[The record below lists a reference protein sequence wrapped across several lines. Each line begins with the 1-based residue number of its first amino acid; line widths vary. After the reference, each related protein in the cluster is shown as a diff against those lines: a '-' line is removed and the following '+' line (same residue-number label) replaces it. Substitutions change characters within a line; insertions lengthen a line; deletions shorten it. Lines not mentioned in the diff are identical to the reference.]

1 MSSFSSIANN
11 ARNVLSEI
19 DVIERNYNLMVE
31 RNAALIKALAT
42 IKTNLERSLKQP
54 QNLNNA
60 VYESINIA
68 RELTPYTNAGK
79 TVVDPPLSDA
89 EKILP

>member
-1 MSSFSSIANN
+1 MSAFSSIANN

-42 IKTNLERSLKQP
+42 IKINLERSLKQP